1 MCTTR
6 FSVRSAN
13 SVVDLLERA
22 RATKQGGKALQLVYL
37 HIPHRSQASDL
48 DGSRSIDHRTRGDS
62 NAAQVKPDK
71 RPSERERRGKLAY
84 SILRVPKS
92 EKRVK
97 QKEAGRIRSRC
108 QLISHEIIDKHRAEA
123 VTSPGCPSRTEPSR
137 KVASGTVLH
146 DDTLLSIAIFQQFVK
161 RDYVRVGQMLKKID
175 LGIDQLGEHSL
186 VIHSQ
191 FERLRSEHLLSSA
204 RTRSSEAVSAIR
216 AEVFLVCESIQR
228 RRRYSPIGIGYLD
241 VPERLPFA
249 SQGVQPRILLHP
261 NV

>member
-1 MCTTR
+1 M
-6 FSVRSAN
+6 
-13 SVVDLLERA
+13 
-22 RATKQGGKALQLVYL
+22 QLVYL
-37 HIPHRSQASDL
+37 HMTHRSPASDL

-62 NAAQVKPDK
+62 NAAQVKPDR

-108 QLISHEIIDKHRAEA
+108 QLISHEIVDEHRVEA

-137 KVASGTVLH
+137 KVASSTVLH
-146 DDTLLSIAIFQQFVK
+146 DDTLLSIAVPQQFDE
-161 RDYVRVGQMLKKID
+161 RDDVRMTQMLEEID

-186 VIHSQ
+186 VVHSQ

-216 AEVFLVCESIQR
+216 AEVFLVYGSIQR
-228 RRRYSPIGIGYLD
+228 RRWYSPIGVGYLD
-241 VPERLPFA
+241 VPDRLPFA
-249 SQGVQPRILLHP
+249 SQGVQPRNLLHP